1 VHISTSL
8 FMVNLEGEGGNQ
20 GTLFPSVLDDV
31 VPPAHMCPVI
41 DVFVEPLNMEK
52 LGFERGAAR

>member
-1 VHISTSL
+1 
-8 FMVNLEGEGGNQ
+8 MVNLEGEGGNQ
-20 GTLFPSVLDDV
+20 GILFPSVLDDV
-31 VPPAHMCPVI
+31 VPPDHMCRVI

>member
-1 VHISTSL
+1 
-8 FMVNLEGEGGNQ
+8 MVNLEGEGGNQ

-52 LGFERGAAR
+52 LGLERGAAR